1 MYIKT
6 DFFTTTKHLSQ
17 GKTEMLNF
25 HLSVVQQIAVLALQL
40 GVIIFA
46 AKFCGDLA
54 KKLKMPAVLGELS
67 AGILIGPYVLGGIGI
82 PLHGLED
89 GLFAVME
96 TVKVAGSGILGA
108 AVFVYFVPILFFF
121 FAFVLCSTGGLPE
134 WAGIVISVAAFM
146 LGAACV
152 YVVNRYI
159 RKDKA
164 MEFNIVSV
172 VEDICLDM

>member
-1 MYIKT
+1 MTQSAIVKKILGNGYAEVHVERI
-6 DFFTTTKHLSQ
+6 SAC
-17 GKTEMLNF
+17 GKSCASCGSGCAEKRIISVDALN
-25 HLSVVQQIAVLALQL
+25 LAKAKP
-40 GVIIFA
+40 GDRVIIES
-46 AKFCGDLA
+46 KTTG
-54 KKLKMPAVLGELS
+54 V
-67 AGILIGPYVLGGIGI
+67 
-82 PLHGLED
+82 
-89 GLFAVME
+89 
-96 TVKVAGSGILGA
+96 LGA

-121 FAFVLCSTGGLPE
+121 LAFVFCSTGGLPE

>member
-1 MYIKT
+1 MTQSAIVKKILGNGYAEVHVERI
-6 DFFTTTKHLSQ
+6 SAC
-17 GKTEMLNF
+17 GKSCASCGSGCAEKRIISVDALN
-25 HLSVVQQIAVLALQL
+25 LAKAKP
-40 GVIIFA
+40 GDRVIIES
-46 AKFCGDLA
+46 K
-54 KKLKMPAVLGELS
+54 
-67 AGILIGPYVLGGIGI
+67 
-82 PLHGLED
+82 
-89 GLFAVME
+89 
-96 TVKVAGSGILGA
+96 TTGILGA